1 MNELNFTSDS
11 VKLLDSFQIPFRILH
26 GNRLIHSNKISA
38 EIADPLLYS
47 VIDKSS
53 AIWDEEIID
62 YIKISRSS
70 LRVDVKR
77 LNNNEHMMLRIN
89 YNGNSCHLIISIPD
103 CRELSLKDCI
113 KYINTVKKIERIFV
127 VDDDPAVTQTFK
139 YILDFLGYE
148 TVLFSDSPTALEAM
162 KSEDFDLLLSD
173 YNMPDI
179 NGFELVKKML
189 EIKPGLPVIICSGLM
204 ESYEEMFSSFSTG
217 HHISLMKKPVSIK
230 KMSDILEVMEF
241 ISKIC
246 SFCRDSLR

>member
-1 MNELNFTSDS
+1 LDELNFTSDS

-26 GNRLIHSNKISA
+26 GNKLIHSNKISS
-38 EIADPLLYS
+38 EITGKSLYS

-89 YNGNSCHLIISIPD
+89 YNGNSCHLIISNHD
-103 CRELSLKDCI
+103 FSELSFKDCI
-113 KYINTVKKIERIFV
+113 KYINTVKRIERIFV
-127 VDDDPAVTQTFK
+127 VDDDPAVMQTYK

-179 NGFELVKKML
+179 NGFELVKKMM
-189 EIKPGLPVIICSGLM
+189 EIKPVLPVIICSGLM
-204 ESYEEMFSSFSTG
+204 ESYEEMFNFFGTG
-217 HHISLMKKPVSIK
+217 HHISLMKKPV
-230 KMSDILEVMEF
+230 LT
-241 ISKIC
+241 
-246 SFCRDSLR
+246 